1 MDEVQCLRG
10 HRQMEASKEIL
21 REMREETG
29 MITQT
34 KWILAALYW
43 GPITPMQALKGC
55 GCLRL
60 AARIKDL
67 RDEGHNIITK
77 KVTENGKTFAKY
89 YLIEGKKDGRKSN

>member
-1 MDEVQCLRG
+1 MDEVQELRG
-10 HRQMEASKEIL
+10 HREMETAQKIL
-21 REMREETG
+21 REMSEGAG
-29 MITQT
+29 MITQE
-34 KWILAALYW
+34 KWILSALYW

-67 RDEGHNIITK
+67 RAQGHNIVTE

-89 YLIEGKKDGRKSN
+89 HLIEEKKHGR

>member
-1 MDEVQCLRG
+1 MDEVQELRG
-10 HRQMEASKEIL
+10 HHQMEAIKETL
-21 REMREETG
+21 LQMQKGAG
-29 MITQT
+29 MITQE
-34 KWILAALYW
+34 KWILSALYW

-67 RDEGHNIITK
+67 RAQGHNITTE

-89 YLIEGKKDGRKSN
+89 HLIQEKKHGR